1 MDDTPRIGLT
11 IKTLSHLLSRAIG
24 KQLRDEQSCAATAVR
39 SHILGYFAHHNV
51 QEVQQAVLQQH
62 LGIRRS
68 TMTNILSSMES
79 EDLVR
84 RVEDP
89 QDKRQKRVILTDA
102 AKALC
107 NEHLMLVNSFE
118 ATLRKA
124 LSDEELEQFF
134 AITEKLKT
142 TLETYRC

>member
-1 MDDTPRIGLT
+1 M
-11 IKTLSHLLSRAIG
+11 K
-24 KQLRDEQSCAATAVR
+24 
-39 SHILGYFAHHNV
+39 
-51 QEVQQAVLQQH
+51 
-62 LGIRRS
+62 
-68 TMTNILSSMES
+68 
-79 EDLVR
+79 

-124 LSDEELEQFF
+124 LSDEVLEQFF